1 MEGFLETV
9 EMVRRVVP
17 DVALSTDIIV
27 GFPGE
32 TEAEFEKT
40 LEIMRT
46 VQFDEAFT
54 YKYSIREGTPATRF
68 PPEDFLPDNVAQ
80 ARLETLIR
88 VARRV
93 QGEINR
99 REIGRV
105 EEVLI
110 ENVARNPGQ
119 LRGRTRRNKV
129 VAFPQEEKRIG
140 EYVAVELTGTS
151 GATFSGELREAATL
165 VATT

>member
-1 MEGFLETV
+1 MG
-9 EMVRRVVP
+9 RSP

-32 TEAEFEKT
+32 TEAEFEMT
-40 LEIMRT
+40 LELMRT
-46 VQFDEAFT
+46 VRFDEAFT

-68 PPEDFLPDNVAQ
+68 PSEDFLPHDVAQ
-80 ARLETLIR
+80 TRLEALIE

-99 REIGRV
+99 GEIGRV

-110 ENVARNPGQ
+110 EKVARDPGQ
-119 LRGRTRRNKV
+119 FRGRTRRNKV
-129 VAFPQEEKRIG
+129 VAFPQEEKRLG

-151 GATFSGELREAATL
+151 GATFSGKLREAATL
-165 VATT
+165 IATR